1 LIKRARKH
9 VGIHAGAFLVA
20 CGALLIAA
28 AMPADNSTGG
38 DAATRAKI
46 VRFVRA
52 KFGVPDST
60 KLTADP
66 LEPSPDPDFL
76 KTTITSDDGKQKRT
90 NHALVSKDHRYLIL
104 GNIYAVGS
112 DPRSE
117 MIQRVREQF
126 KIPTATNVTASPA
139 RTSSYPNL
147 LATTFIV
154 DDGKQ
159 KQTQDFYLTKDNH
172 FFVLGA
178 IFSLS
183 ADPKLE
189 ALRTL
194 NTVNQPSHGSVS
206 APVTVVE
213 FGDLQCPTCARLHE
227 FLENELLPKY
237 GNKVRV
243 VYKEFPLASIH
254 DWTLTATVANQCA
267 YQINPETYVPL
278 RTMIFNNQTSFTAA
292 NVRDL
297 VINYGELVG
306 LDRLRLAACID
317 SKASLPRI
325 EENFREGQVV
335 GVQSTPTSFI
345 NGKMIVGMPSDD
357 LFKAI
362 DEALRAGK

>member
-9 VGIHAGAFLVA
+9 IGIHAGAFLVA
-20 CGALLIAA
+20 CGALLIAGA
-28 AMPADNSTGG
+28 IPADNSAGG
-38 DAATRAKI
+38 DAATRDKI

-66 LEPSPDPDFL
+66 LEPSPNPDFL
-76 KTTITSDDGKQKRT
+76 KTTITSDDGKQKRA
-90 NHALVSKDHRYLIL
+90 NQALVSKDHRYLIL

-112 DPRSE
+112 NPQSE

-126 KIPTATNVTASPA
+126 KIPAGTNITASPA
-139 RTSSYPNL
+139 RASSYPNL
-147 LATTFIV
+147 LATTFTV

-159 KQTQDFYLTKDNH
+159 KQTQEFYLTKDNH
-172 FFVLGA
+172 FFVLGT
-178 IFSLS
+178 IFSLA
-183 ADPKLE
+183 ADPKRE
-189 ALRTL
+189 ALSTL

-227 FLENELLPKY
+227 FLEKDLLPKY

-243 VYKEFPLASIH
+243 VYKEFPLAAIH

-278 RTMIFNNQTSFTAA
+278 RSMIFKNQTSFTAA

-297 VINYGELVG
+297 VINYGEQVG

-325 EENFREGQVV
+325 EENFREGQAV

-357 LFKAI
+357 LFKAV